1 VTTGRRLTVAERDAL
16 ERDGYLLVASLLDGS
31 AVDQLRA
38 HLEALVAQEVAA
50 GHANY
55 GDPGTVEAGVVH
67 AKLEPADPG
76 FRPLCEHRLLA
87 DAAVAVLGGPW
98 HMSGLGL
105 RAPLPGCGHQ
115 GWHPDF
121 GIEHRST
128 SGPWRSLSAMWCITA
143 FTADNGSLRV
153 IPGSHRVAADPVDV
167 LAPGCEMGPHPDEVK
182 IVAPAGSVILFN
194 GADLWHS
201 GTFNYSMR
209 PRLAVT
215 ASFAPGDSPR
225 LRLQI
230 SSLSGCR
237 AAALTIRITALIL
250 GRSGRRFSGFPR
262 VDLCCPA
269 LCGDTVGSAM
279 GSIVDRDLRSRR
291 GRFETI
297 SPCRRNAGQRG
308 RRWPVTDRQ
317 HTWFTDRSGT
327 QRARPAAAVS
337 PSKCFG
343 AEPS

>member
-105 RAPLPGCGHQ
+105 RAP
-115 GWHPDF
+115 
-121 GIEHRST
+121 
-128 SGPWRSLSAMWCITA
+128 
-143 FTADNGSLRV
+143 
-153 IPGSHRVAADPVDV
+153 
-167 LAPGCEMGPHPDEVK
+167 
-182 IVAPAGSVILFN
+182 
-194 GADLWHS
+194 
-201 GTFNYSMR
+201 
-209 PRLAVT
+209 LAVT

-337 PSKCFG
+337 LSKCFG